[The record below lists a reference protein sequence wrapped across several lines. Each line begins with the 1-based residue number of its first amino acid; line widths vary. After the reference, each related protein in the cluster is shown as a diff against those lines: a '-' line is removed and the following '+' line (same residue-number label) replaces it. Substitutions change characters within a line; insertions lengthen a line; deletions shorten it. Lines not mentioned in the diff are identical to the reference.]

1 MNPALQALRD
11 HPVFICGHPKSGT
24 SLLRSLLDSHPE
36 LLVYPEETVFF
47 RRYLPKAQGKAHKE
61 KLALADEYLLH
72 IFTWNQSTPVPSQ
85 KDFPD
90 RDYADI
96 SFSAVQE
103 TFRQLESQEL
113 RHDGDLLFN
122 AMAAYGLVT
131 GKLSEQTHRWVEKTP
146 YNERF
151 VEQILSWWPEALFIH
166 VVRDPRDNYASYQR
180 KHPEW
185 GAQAFAQSWQES
197 TLKGLQYQ
205 ERLGAERYWVLRYE
219 DFILQVDAH
228 IEKLCQFLGI
238 QDHPT
243 LRTPTRNGKDWFGNS
258 MFGERFEG
266 IDTTPLGRWK
276 QRLSAQD
283 VLITEW
289 AASKAMRSL
298 DYPFS
303 GLRFKDVPIQSAPR
317 LLKAWIA
324 AKVLASRRTEA

>member
-1 MNPALQALRD
+1 MNPALRD

-24 SLLRSLLDSHPE
+24 SLLRSVLDSHPE

-47 RRYLPKAQGKAHKE
+47 RRYLPKVQGKTLEE
-61 KLALADEYLLH
+61 KLDLANDYLLH
-72 IFTWNQSTPVPSQ
+72 IFTWNRDAPVPSQ

-90 RDYADI
+90 RDYTNV
-96 SFSAVQE
+96 SFSQVKEAL
-103 TFRQLESQEL
+103 RQLASKNL

-122 AMAAYGLVT
+122 AMAAFGVVSGSLN
-131 GKLSEQTHRWVEKTP
+131 EITHHWVEKTP
-146 YNERF
+146 YNERY
-151 VEQILSWWPEALFIH
+151 VERILDWWPEALFIH
-166 VVRDPRDNYASYQR
+166 VIRDPRDNYASYQR

-185 GAQAFAQSWQES
+185 GSQAFANSWQNS
-197 TLKGLQYQ
+197 TLMGLQYQ
-205 ERLGAERYWVLRYE
+205 LRLGTDRYWVLRYE
-219 DFILQVDAH
+219 DFLLQIDPY
-228 IEKLCQFLGI
+228 IEKLCKFLDI

-276 QRLSAQD
+276 QRLSAED

-289 AASKAMRSL
+289 AAAEAMRRL

-303 GLRFKDVPIQSAPR
+303 GLGLKNVQIKSIPR
-317 LLKAWIA
+317 LFKAWTGTKLIN
-324 AKVLASRRTEA
+324 R